1 MEQFI
6 IFEKAI
12 WFGFA
17 ALGFAIIF
25 NVPQRTLLIIWLIAA
40 LGGMTKV
47 ILLQLGVN
55 VIIATFLGASLISI
69 LSIPAAHNKHAPPL
83 VFSIPALIPMVPG
96 VFGYRTMLGLMKLTS
111 AVNTDNYSTIL
122 NETVN
127 NGIKAFLITLAL
139 AAGASIPMLATRKTS
154 AKELKIPLQK

>member
-1 MEQFI
+1 MDGFL
-6 IFEKAI
+6 IFEKAV

-40 LGGMTKV
+40 LGGLIKV
-47 ILLQLGVN
+47 LLMQLGIN
-55 VIIATFLGASLISI
+55 VIIATFLGASFIGI

-96 VFGYRTMLGLMKLTS
+96 VFGYRTMLGLLKLSS
-111 AVNTDNYSTIL
+111 AINTDNYSVIL

-127 NGIKAFLITLAL
+127 NGIKALLITLAL
-139 AAGASIPMLATRKTS
+139 AAGASIPMLASRKTS
-154 AKELKIPLQK
+154 AKELKINL